1 MHTCMYTYTHTHKYT
16 KYTLLFICTDN
27 YYIYYQDEP
36 CITFVS
42 HTVIYIYVCVYMGVF
57 KFIQDPDPE

>member
-1 MHTCMYTYTHTHKYT
+1 MYTYTHTHKYT